1 MGIPDSQRFP
11 NFLSLDARI
20 SKDFKINPKYSIRLS
35 VSTNNATNH
44 FNPDSVYANTDAY
57 LYGQF
62 LGQHKRRFM
71 ADFDFLF

>member
-1 MGIPDSQRFP
+1 V
-11 NFLSLDARI
+11 
-20 SKDFKINPKYSIRLS
+20 RLS
-35 VSTNNATNH
+35 VSANNSTNH
-44 FNPDSVYANTDAY
+44 FNPDSVYADTDAL